1 MIEQELSRSL
11 RYFGAVQHTRRV
23 PLSDPAREVCLIL
36 SKVDAPTEHTPI
48 APMDTLKNYPSG
60 RSPSENCARIKDLGF
75 TTSKHIKMYGE
86 RFELVSD
93 PFVQGDY
100 TAVHAISPND
110 SGIREP
116 RLPTA
121 ILMGLPDLF
130 RQKAQVT
137 GQETSGLSA
146 ECSHSIRTGNFAP
159 RLEITTEDPKK

>member
-1 MIEQELSRSL
+1 MPEVLTL
-11 RYFGAVQHTRRV
+11 C
-23 PLSDPAREVCLIL
+23 DPAREVCLIL
-36 SKVDAPTEHTPI
+36 SKVEAPIERTPTEPTDALNGH
-48 APMDTLKNYPSG
+48 PSG

-110 SGIREP
+110 RGIREL

-121 ILMGLPDLF
+121 ILVGLPDLF
-130 RQKAQVT
+130 RQQGKGPRARDSFVA
-137 GQETSGLSA
+137 GGR
-146 ECSHSIRTGNFAP
+146 SHSHFEPVIPDRS
-159 RLEITTEDPKK
+159 

>member
-1 MIEQELSRSL
+1 M
-11 RYFGAVQHTRRV
+11 
-23 PLSDPAREVCLIL
+23 IL

-48 APMDTLKNYPSG
+48 GPTDALKNYPSG

-100 TAVHAISPND
+100 TAVHAISRND
-110 SGIREP
+110 RGIREL

-137 GQETSGLSA
+137 GQETPDLSA
-146 ECSHSIRTGNFAP
+146 ECSHSIRIGDFAP
-159 RLEITTEDPKK
+159 RLEMTPEDSKK